1 MKFTVNGYSQE
12 KLIKMNLDLID
23 SLILRVLA
31 DMYSSNSNKIEY
43 KIINDD
49 KYMWSK
55 YGYILEQIPIIGSE
69 RTLIRKIDSL
79 IEKNILK
86 KIVLTAKKGV
96 KGKYLY
102 IAFDKTYEELTE
114 YQEPHD
120 KMSVDTDNQMT
131 NCQEPHDKM
140 SSDHMTK
147 CHIKDSSIIDSSIID
162 SKENTHTEEIE
173 KSEEENPN
181 NDPVIIQQILKKYKE
196 LGLPEYEYRPDNYV
210 ILEAYNDLGAAKL
223 FEALKI
229 MSESE
234 FVKNNLSINTI
245 FKLDNLKKALN
256 GNFKDKVTKGKV
268 KDKTQVKETKEE
280 RAEDYYSEEVLA
292 ALKGANYAKV

>member
-1 MKFTVNGYSQE
+1 MKYTVNGYSQE

-31 DMYSSNSNKIEY
+31 DMYSSNSQKIEY

-55 YGYILEQIPIIGSE
+55 YGYILEQIPIIGSK

-86 KIVLTAKKGV
+86 KVVLTSKKGV

-102 IAFDKTYEELTE
+102 IAFDKNYEELTE

-131 NCQEPHDKM
+131 KCQEPHDKM
-140 SSDHMTK
+140 PSDHMTN
-147 CHIKDSSIIDSSIID
+147 CHVKDSSIIDSSITYIN
-162 SKENTHTEEIE
+162 NTHTADE
-173 KSEEENPN
+173 
-181 NDPVIIQQILKKYKE
+181 NDPPLIQQILKKYKE

-210 ILEAYNDLGAAKL
+210 ILEAYNNLGAKKL
-223 FEALKI
+223 LEALKI

-256 GNFKDKVTKGKV
+256 GNFKDKEKKKSKDTIKEFKKTEYKDFTGDFIDDLLSGKIGGAENGKV
-268 KDKTQVKETKEE
+268 
-280 RAEDYYSEEVLA
+280 
-292 ALKGANYAKV
+292 